1 MNPRAYGDT
10 QLESEV
16 PGTMR
21 CLRRF
26 LAVLVLKVRSPL
38 SPRAYGDSQPEAI
51 WPLSFGFKNFFIFVK
66 FYQQRFEPNRAANP
80 HGLVEFRRLPDTAAA
95 DAKRPP
101 IAIPMDIPV
110 GSWNEAS
117 FLLS

>member
-51 WPLSFGFKNFFIFVK
+51 WLLSFGFRISSYSSNFISK
-66 FYQQRFEPNRAANP
+66 DSSRIELQI
-80 HGLVEFRRLPDTAAA
+80 
-95 DAKRPP
+95 P
-101 IAIPMDIPV
+101 I
-110 GSWNEAS
+110 G
-117 FLLS
+117 